1 MWYSYKIKL
10 IFPFHAK
17 LQRLIR
23 LNNYIFKQFLTVF
36 ISKFRTLAFFC
47 RFWQE
52 QVDYTP
58 ESRIE
63 VHKHMEKKRRE
74 KEQKDKGYKNTN
86 KKPRKQFTT
95 LELDQFY

>member
-1 MWYSYKIKL
+1 M
-10 IFPFHAK
+10 
-17 LQRLIR
+17 
-23 LNNYIFKQFLTVF
+23 
-36 ISKFRTLAFFC
+36 
-47 RFWQE
+47 
-52 QVDYTP
+52 DYTP

-86 KKPRKQFTT
+86 KKPRKQFTR